1 MVLCPVGASEKM
13 ACHKYGKRALSLVG
27 LGHEIHDGPW
37 LVPDSGHAK
46 LILKGVTSGSGPEAR
61 PGPAGNGNDRKR
73 RTGQA

>member
-1 MVLCPVGASEKM
+1 M
-13 ACHKYGKRALSLVG
+13 ANSALFKLNNVFGALSLF
-27 LGHEIHDGPW
+27 LIFFGPW

-46 LILKGVTSGSGPEAR
+46 LVAKVVTSGSGPEAGCG